1 MLKLLASTTTSTTAL
16 CEDGQEKESF
26 PLKQPPEVITDTS
39 FQSKR
44 QMTPSRQ
51 VTSSPLSS
59 TPVSAQ
65 RSKKQTL
72 SVKLT
77 TSPPFTTTTQLSE
90 TLAPVSTTNA
100 KAFKPFWNNC
110 SKEISSALWLPIKTD
125 LRDSGST
132 SFNGCLS
139 DSVPYWTVW
148 TGAQDQEKKSSSETS
163 WKYLQ
168 SSQPDT
174 TEAESTLRSRKVRI
188 YPNKEQRELFKHC
201 FGASRYFYNKTV
213 SNIND
218 AYASKK
224 KEFEDHPTC
233 IHCGEAKEENKWTC
247 AKHAKR
253 KTPWN
258 LDVSFLSLRPK
269 AIKSDKDVE
278 EGMAWQ
284 KTVPFDTRQESIRD
298 AYKAYK
304 TSIALLKA
312 KHITHFDLK
321 PKRKKNIF
329 QMFWVNKKALTATWD
344 IFQSRLPKNKRR
356 LRMRKHQREM
366 LKELLPKGNS
376 HYAKIQ
382 KVADA
387 YYLIVSYDEKKT
399 PPLVK
404 HQCIALD
411 PGARTFQSGY
421 AMNRECVQFGARQQD
436 QLKKLHNRLDK
447 LQSLRKKS
455 VSKTKKRLA
464 MRVHQVER
472 KVMDVVD
479 NLHNQTAS
487 HLAKTYETVII
498 GKFDS
503 GRILKKAELSSGTN
517 RTIQTLSHYRFRM
530 KLAGVC
536 SRYGSKCIVQ
546 DESYTTKTCGRCG
559 CLNENMGGTDTFEC
573 KSCGL
578 TCDRDFHAARNIL
591 LKYLSTSRQ

>member
-1 MLKLLASTTTSTTAL
+1 MTT
-16 CEDGQEKESF
+16 
-26 PLKQPPEVITDTS
+26 I
-39 FQSKR
+39 QS
-44 QMTPSRQ
+44 
-51 VTSSPLSS
+51 
-59 TPVSAQ
+59 
-65 RSKKQTL
+65 SK
-72 SVKLT
+72 
-77 TSPPFTTTTQLSE
+77 

-100 KAFKPFWNNC
+100 KAFKPFWNNY

-125 LRDSGST
+125 LRDLGST
-132 SFNGCLS
+132 SFNGSSS
-139 DSVPYWTVW
+139 DSAPYWTVW
-148 TGAQDQEKKSSSETS
+148 KEAHDQERRSSSETS
-163 WKYLQ
+163 WKYLL
-168 SSQPDT
+168 SSPPDT
-174 TEAESTLRSRKVRI
+174 MEAESTLRSRKVRI
-188 YPNKEQRELFKHC
+188 YPNKEQRDLFKHC
-201 FGASRYFYNKTV
+201 FGASRYFYNNTV
-213 SNIND
+213 RIIND
-218 AYASKK
+218 AYAAKK

-233 IHCGEAKEENKWTC
+233 IHCGEVKEENKWTC

-253 KTPWN
+253 KILWDLN
-258 LDVSFLSLRPK
+258 VSFLSLRPQ
-269 AIKSDKDVE
+269 AMESDKDVQE
-278 EGMAWQ
+278 EMAWQ
-284 KTVPFDTRQESIRD
+284 KKVPFDTRQESIRD

-321 PKRKKNIF
+321 PKSKKNIH
-329 QMFWVNKKALTATWD
+329 QMFWVNNKALTATWD
-344 IFQSRLPKNKRR
+344 IFQSRLSKNKRQ
-356 LRMRKHQREM
+356 LRMRKRQREM
-366 LKELLPKGNS
+366 LKALLPKGNS
-376 HYAKIQ
+376 HYAKVQ

-387 YYLIVSYDEKKT
+387 YYLIVSYDEKEM

-421 AMNRECVQFGARQQD
+421 AVNHECLQFGARQQD
-436 QLKKLHNRLDK
+436 QIKKLHNRLDK
-447 LQSLRKKS
+447 LRSLRKKS

-487 HLAKTYETVII
+487 HLAKTYEKVII

-536 SRYGSKCIVQ
+536 SRYGSKCIIQ

-578 TCDRDFHAARNIL
+578 ICDRDFHAARNIL
-591 LKYLSTSRQ
+591 LKYLTTTSRQ